1 MLFLFCQRSDF
12 VTRGREFRTRTDGT
26 SKSFYLS
33 HVGSEAVEQATIG
46 RSLVIKGEVN
56 GTESL
61 YIDGRIEGAVNFA
74 GHRVTIGGNGSVAA
88 NINAREVVIIGEVQG
103 NIQCT
108 DRLDIRSEGS
118 LTGDVTTHRI
128 SVEDGALLKGGMQI
142 RAVEQK
148 TDKSQQAKAKQA
160 SAEPAKPA
168 TTEQPKAAAAVAGT

>member
-1 MLFLFCQRSDF
+1 MPHPSDSQKTQF
-12 VTRGREFRTRTDGT
+12 SSNPNATPVKTV
-26 SKSFYLS
+26 S
-33 HVGSEAVEQATIG
+33 VPVEQATIG
-46 RSLVIKGEVN
+46 RSLVIKGEVT

-61 YIDGRIEGAVNFA
+61 YIDGRIEGTINFA
-74 GHRVTIGGNGSVAA
+74 GHRVTVGGNGSVAA
-88 NINAREVVIIGEVQG
+88 DISAREVVIIGEVQG

-108 DRLDIRSEGS
+108 DRVDIRSEGS

-128 SVEDGALLKGGMQI
+128 SVEDGALLKGSVQI

-148 TDKSQQAKAKQA
+148 AKAKQA

>member
-1 MLFLFCQRSDF
+1 MLQPSDSQK
-12 VTRGREFRTRTDGT
+12 
-26 SKSFYLS
+26 SKLNPNFTPVKTVS
-33 HVGSEAVEQATIG
+33 VPVERATIG
-46 RSLVIKGEVN
+46 RSLVIKGEVS

-74 GHRVTIGGNGSVAA
+74 GHRVTIGSNGSVAA
-88 NINAREVVIIGEVQG
+88 NITAREVVIIGVVQG

-108 DRLDIRSEGS
+108 DRLDIRSQGS
-118 LTGDVTTHRI
+118 LTGDVITHRI
-128 SVEDGALLKGGMQI
+128 SVEDGAFLKGGVQI